1 MISLEKDL
9 PLIVFSDLD
18 GTLLDHETYSWAA
31 AEPALA
37 ALRAQGIPL
46 VLASSKTALEIA
58 PLRAA
63 MGFSHCPAI
72 VENGAGLLAAGA
84 DPQALDDGD
93 YLEIRAALTR
103 LDPDLR
109 AQFQGF
115 GDLDA
120 AGVAR
125 LTGLSLEDAASAK
138 ARQFSEPGTFS
149 GDAEARAAFVSA
161 LTKFGLCATQ
171 GGRFLTLSK
180 GATKADQ
187 IASLTA
193 QLAPHART
201 MALGDA
207 PNDLAMLMACDIG
220 VIIPNPAHSG
230 LTETAAPHLLRAPK
244 AGPEGWAISVRAQLA
259 QRSN

>member
-84 DPQALDDGD
+84 DPQARSGQSTAGATHLIKVACETALGKRPSMQVFGTDYPTPDGTCVRD
-93 YLEIRAALTR
+93 YIHVTDLVVAHRLALGRGLVFLRHYRTCGLERRGLPSR
-103 LDPDLR
+103 HPDLR
-109 AQFQGF
+109 
-115 GDLDA
+115 
-120 AGVAR
+120 R
-125 LTGLSLEDAASAK
+125 L
-138 ARQFSEPGTFS
+138 EPGAVGGRT
-149 GDAEARAAFVSA
+149 GVDHRHDAGAAEFCGRVEAEVREARA
-161 LTKFGLCATQ
+161 
-171 GGRFLTLSK
+171 
-180 GATKADQ
+180 
-187 IASLTA
+187 
-193 QLAPHART
+193 
-201 MALGDA
+201 
-207 PNDLAMLMACDIG
+207 
-220 VIIPNPAHSG
+220 
-230 LTETAAPHLLRAPK
+230 
-244 AGPEGWAISVRAQLA
+244 
-259 QRSN
+259 